1 MVKRFYKGKPYSL
14 MLTKQDE
21 NGVPCTWTVNVTFKE
36 RVKGRSS
43 F

>member
-21 NGVPCTWTVNVTFKE
+21 NGVPYSIH
-36 RVKGRSS
+36 GQ
-43 F
+43 